1 MGRRKKV
8 QPVEKNITWKV
19 ALYIRLSREDNPCE
33 GEGNEESMSVSNQ
46 RKILIEYVENNFKG
60 DYEIVDLYIDDGN
73 TGTTTDRPN
82 FQRMEQDIRDG
93 NINCVIVKALS
104 RAFRNIGDQSKFMD
118 EFLPLHNV
126 RFVSIGSPFV
136 DSFMNPHSGFGFEVP
151 MYGVINEQY
160 AAIISEEVR
169 KTFNTKRRNGEFI
182 GAFAPYGYLKAPDNK
197 NKLIVDE
204 TAAAVVKDIF
214 TWFLYGKDNH
224 DGEPP
229 QSLSINGIAKALN
242 ELGIPSPAMHKQQ
255 SGLNFKNPKLI
266 YKDVYWTP
274 VYVSGMLKN
283 QMYVGDMVQG
293 RYKIISYKVK
303 KSVRMPEDEWVIVEN
318 THEPIIDRDM
328 FELVQKRL
336 TRDTRTPPGHNKAI
350 YPFSGFLHC
359 KDCGRALHRKTSKG
373 IAYYFCRISKEA
385 ESACT
390 RHSIR
395 ESKLEKAVLYA
406 IRSQVSLVENLAHV
420 IDMINKK
427 SSIENRSHRLESLLK
442 THESELSRLVNICDS
457 LYVDWKDGDISKE
470 EYHRMKTDN
479 QRRQN
484 ELQSA
489 MTNVREEMAVIAKG
503 IKASNPY
510 FEEFVSYR
518 NIKTLTKA
526 VLVNLVDTIFIHED
540 KSITI
545 KFNFTDQ
552 YQRILDFI
560 ETNAQNE
567 TA

>member
-1 MGRRKKV
+1 MGRRRNV
-8 QPVEKNITWKV
+8 QPIEKNITWKV
-19 ALYIRLSREDNPCE
+19 ALYIRLSRED
-33 GEGNEESMSVSNQ
+33 GNEESMSVGNQ
-46 RKILIEYVENNFKG
+46 RKILMEYVENHFKS
-60 DYEIVDLYIDDGN
+60 DYEVVDLYIDDGN

-82 FQRMEQDIRDG
+82 FQRMEQDIRNG

-126 RFVSIGSPFV
+126 RFISIGSPFV
-136 DSFMNPHSGFGFEVP
+136 DSYLNPYGGFGFEVP

-182 GAFAPYGYLKAPDNK
+182 GAFAPYGYLKALDNK

-204 TAAAVVKDIF
+204 PAAAVVKDIF

-229 QSLSINGIAKALN
+229 KSLSINGIAKALN
-242 ELGIPSPAMHKQQ
+242 ELSIPSPAMHKQQ
-255 SGLNFKNPKLI
+255 SGLNFQNPKLI
-266 YKDVYWTP
+266 YKKVYWTS

-303 KSVRMPEDEWVIVEN
+303 KSVRMPEDEWIIVEN

-336 TRDTRTPPGHNKAI
+336 TKDIRTPPGHNKAI

-359 KDCGRALHRKTSKG
+359 KDCGRALHRKTAKG
-373 IAYYFCRISKEA
+373 VAYYYCRISKEA
-385 ESACT
+385 ENVCT

-395 ESKLEKAVLYA
+395 ESKLEEAVLYA
-406 IRSQVSLVENLAHV
+406 IRSQVSLVENLAYV
-420 IDMINKK
+420 IDTINKQ
-427 SSIENRSHRLESLLK
+427 SGTENRSFRLESLLK
-442 THESELSRLVNICDS
+442 THESELSRLVKICDS
-457 LYVDWKDGDISKE
+457 LYVDWKDGEISKE
-470 EYHRMKTDN
+470 EYHRMKNDN
-479 QRRQN
+479 QRRQT

-489 MTNVREEMAVIAKG
+489 LEKIRKE
-503 IKASNPY
+503 IKAISQGVNSKNRY
-510 FEEFVSYR
+510 FEEFVKHQ
-518 NIKTLTKA
+518 NIKTLTKD
-526 VLVNLVDTIFIHED
+526 VLVNLVDTIFIHEGGD
-540 KSITI
+540 ITI
-545 KFNFTDQ
+545 KFNFADQ

-560 ETNAQNE
+560 ETNGHELSA
-567 TA
+567 